1 MPNTLPETR
10 LSPVLGST
18 WKVPGMLLI
27 GGILILQFFPTFES
41 LIREWDTNIYYSHGY
56 LMLPLA
62 FWLAWRRRDVLQ
74 SLSVHPSWSGLFL
87 LLTGLGFFIIGKKAD
102 ILFAQGL
109 SLLMV
114 LGGTIWVLM
123 GRSALKKLAFPIG
136 ILGFMIPLP
145 YLLLDP
151 IGFPMKEFAAATS
164 AGVLQAFGMPIFQ
177 DGVYLY
183 LPDYLLVVED
193 VCNGLRSLISMTMV
207 GTVLGYIL
215 LPALGDRII
224 LSLLSIP
231 IAIVA
236 NILRILLTAVLGY
249 YVSDE
254 FAQGFLHEFS
264 GLFVFLVSLGAL
276 MGVER
281 ILSWSN
287 QDPIS
292 PPLSA

>member
-1 MPNTLPETR
+1 MTKMAFTASGVLSTLF
-10 LSPVLGST
+10 LVGL
-18 WKVPGMLLI
+18 VILL
-27 GGILILQFFPTFES
+27 FYPTFGR
-41 LIREWDTNIYYSHGY
+41 LIEEWDSNIYYSHGY

-62 FWLAWRRRDVLQ
+62 LWLSWRKWGVLH
-74 SLSVHPSWSGLFL
+74 SLPIQPTWRGLFL
-87 LLTGLGFFIIGKKAD
+87 VLAGLVLFSVGRKAD

-109 SLLMV
+109 SFLFVVAGIVWTLLGKAV
-114 LGGTIWVLM
+114 L
-123 GRSALKKLAFPIG
+123 KELAFPVG

-151 IGFPMKEFAAATS
+151 IGFPMKEFAASTS
-164 AGVLQAFGMPIFQ
+164 AGILQAFGVPIFQ

-183 LPDYLLVVED
+183 LPHYLLVVED
-193 VCNGLRSLISMTMV
+193 VCNGLRSLISMMMV
-207 GTVLGYIL
+207 GTVLAYIL
-215 LPALGDRII
+215 LYSKTDRII
-224 LSLLSIP
+224 LATMSIP
-231 IAIVA
+231 IALGA
-236 NILRILLTAVLGY
+236 NVLRILLTALLGY

-281 ILSWSN
+281 MLSWKEQNS
-287 QDPIS
+287 IS

>member
-1 MPNTLPETR
+1 VLP
-10 LSPVLGST
+10 T
-18 WKVPGMLLI
+18 W
-27 GGILILQFFPTFES
+27 GGVI
-41 LIREWDTNIYYSHGY
+41 
-56 LMLPLA
+56 
-62 FWLAWRRRDVLQ
+62 
-74 SLSVHPSWSGLFL
+74 FL
-87 LLTGLGFFIIGKKAD
+87 LAGLALFVIGLKAD
-102 ILFAQGL
+102 ILFALGL
-109 SLLMV
+109 SFLLV
-114 LGGTIWVLM
+114 VAGIVWTLM
-123 GRSALKKLAFPIG
+123 GKIILKELAFPIG

-164 AGVLQAFGMPIFQ
+164 AGLLQAFGVPIFQ

-183 LPDYLLVVED
+183 LPHYLLVVED

-215 LPALGDRII
+215 LPTVIDRVI
-224 LSLLSIP
+224 LTSLSIP
-231 IAIVA
+231 IALGA

-249 YVSDE
+249 YVSGE

-281 ILSWSN
+281 ILSWREHDS
-287 QDPIS
+287 IS
-292 PPLSA
+292 PPLSV